1 MRQQNEI
8 TLFQIYNNSMKPDL
22 VDNFECQFNRVM
34 KSPTMSL
41 WKAVYI
47 LHYCMIAICVCFKD
61 NHYTGS
67 TYCNT
72 LFIKN
77 QIYFD

>member
-34 KSPTMSL
+34 KSATMSL
-41 WKAVYI
+41 WKAVYTP
-47 LHYCMIAICVCFKD
+47 LLYDSNLC
-61 NHYTGS
+61 
-67 TYCNT
+67 
-72 LFIKN
+72 LF
-77 QIYFD
+77 